1 MPYGKQLTQAD
12 FNDRFLKKFG
22 EGYDLSGAIYSCA
35 RSKIEV
41 ICFEHGIFQTTPD
54 SLFSE
59 RTKIACPSCRKIYR
73 EKNRA
78 EQARTEFLKKAKQTY
93 KSQYTYE
100 DVVYFNSRSKVTITC
115 REHGSF
121 QQTPGKLLAGTGC
134 PSCGLERRH
143 KSRRLK
149 KDEVLKRLKSVHGDA
164 LRFQINEYEN
174 IRQKITVSCQLH
186 GKFQSSIGNLFTGRG
201 CLKCSLAKT
210 AHSRRLSN
218 DDWIKKAKAVHGNR
232 YNYKDTCYDGA
243 NNKLTIICR
252 QHGPFEIRASNHIN
266 KKQGCRKCVQPNA
279 SWASTKRKPRVS
291 PEKFLERF
299 FLAHPT
305 KKLRVDIATYEN
317 MNSQVRVK
325 CIEHGNFAAK
335 PSNLVRGSGCPKCA
349 HNSNSES
356 RRLPLNDF
364 IKRCS
369 SLYNDA
375 YEYDYVEYK
384 NLHEYILVECPQHGI
399 WSVIAANHLHGKSGC
414 PSCQKLKQ
422 TEKLQKY
429 TRLSDGEFFS
439 RCEQMHGKT
448 YDYKKSDFQGVMQ
461 IMRIG
466 CPKHGWFE
474 QRAGAH
480 MSGKGCPSCGREIA
494 NSKLTSSNEYL
505 LAKFEEIH
513 GTRYK
518 YSLDKNT
525 KYATKI
531 IIECEQ
537 HGIFKQQV
545 RSHLQGKGCPKCS
558 LSKGENAVALFLE
571 RNGIEFEI
579 EFAVPKAGG
588 GNPMRFDFII
598 PSQKILIE
606 FDGQHHFYPVKFGG
620 MSEEKAEANFIKVKA
635 RDQEKD
641 AWAKR
646 NNYQLIRI
654 NYNENVS
661 EKLMRFESLG
671 KP

>member
-1 MPYGKQLTQAD
+1 MPYGKHLTQVG
-12 FNDRFLKKFG
+12 FEDRFVKKFG
-22 EGYDLSGAIYSCA
+22 EGYDLSGAKYSGA

-41 ICFEHGIFQTTPD
+41 ICFEHGVFQTTPD

-59 RTKIACPSCRKIYR
+59 RTKIACPSCRKIHGDII
-73 EKNRA
+73 RA
-78 EQARTEFLKKAKQTY
+78 EQALSEFLGKAKKTF

-100 DVVYFNSRSKVTITC
+100 DVVYINSKSKVTITC
-115 REHGSF
+115 REHGPF
-121 QQTPGKLLAGTGC
+121 QQTPGKFLAGTGC

-143 KSRRLK
+143 DSRRLK
-149 KDEVLKRLKSVHGDA
+149 KDDVLRRLKIVHGDT
-164 LRFQINEYEN
+164 LRFHIDEYEN
-174 IRQKITVSCQLH
+174 TRQKITVSCHLH

-201 CLKCSLAKT
+201 CPKCSI
-210 AHSRRLSN
+210 SRNANSRTLSN

-232 YNYKDTCYDGA
+232 YNYDDTCYIGA
-243 NNKLTIICR
+243 RKKLTIICLK
-252 QHGPFEIRASNHIN
+252 HGPFEIRASNHIA
-266 KKQGCRKCVQPNA
+266 KKQGCKKCVQPNA
-279 SWASTKRKPRVS
+279 SWAPTKGKPRVS

-299 FLAHPT
+299 LLAHPT
-305 KKLRVDIATYEN
+305 ANLRVDIATYEN
-317 MNSQVRVK
+317 MHSKVQVK
-325 CIEHGNFAAK
+325 CNEHGNFAVK

-349 HNSNSES
+349 HNRNSES
-356 RRLPLNDF
+356 RRLPLNNF

-369 SLYNDA
+369 SLYDDA
-375 YEYDYVEYK
+375 YEYDYVQYRNLREYV
-384 NLHEYILVECPQHGI
+384 LVECPQHGI
-399 WSVIAANHLHGKSGC
+399 WSVIAANHLNGKSGC
-414 PSCQKLKQ
+414 PVCQKLKQ
-422 TEKLQKY
+422 TENLQQSI
-429 TRLSDGEFFS
+429 RLSDAEFFS

-461 IMRIG
+461 MMRIG
-466 CPKHGWFE
+466 CSKHGEFE

-494 NSKLTSSNEYL
+494 ISKLTSSKEHI
-505 LAKFEEIH
+505 LAKFQEMH

-518 YSLDKNT
+518 YSINENT
-525 KYATKI
+525 KYTTKI
-531 IIECEQ
+531 SIECKQ
-537 HGIFKQQV
+537 HGMFEQQV
-545 RSHLQGKGCPKCS
+545 KVHLQGKGCPKCS

-571 RNGIEFEI
+571 RNGIEFDV
-579 EFAVPKAGG
+579 EFAVPKSGG

-598 PSQKILIE
+598 PSKKILIE
-606 FDGQHHFYPVKFGG
+606 FDGQHHFQPVKFGG

-661 EKLMRFESLG
+661 EKLMRFESLY